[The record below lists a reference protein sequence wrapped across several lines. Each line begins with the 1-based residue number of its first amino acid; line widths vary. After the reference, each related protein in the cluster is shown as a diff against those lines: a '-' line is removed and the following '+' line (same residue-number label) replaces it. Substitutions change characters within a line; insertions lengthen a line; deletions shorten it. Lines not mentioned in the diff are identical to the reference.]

1 MRRHLIL
8 LNHSPSRF
16 QTIRILLTNLNSATA
31 DDIQT
36 LLTVADNLRTNLR
49 DEEERMRQSNK
60 HYDDLYNR
68 LEDTMKS
75 WSADKETIRSQ
86 RSEIGMVC
94 GIVN

>member
-94 GIVN
+94 RRVN